1 MFFTALMALH
11 LLSSTES
18 GQSNFDFCFDN
29 ESWYVTFNFADSAK
43 TDNQR
48 REQPAKSLM
57 SFTNKKKKKIAL

>member
-29 ESWYVTFNFADSAK
+29 ESWYVTFNLADSAK
-43 TDNQR
+43 TDNQI

-57 SFTNKKKKKIAL
+57 SFTYMKARKIAL